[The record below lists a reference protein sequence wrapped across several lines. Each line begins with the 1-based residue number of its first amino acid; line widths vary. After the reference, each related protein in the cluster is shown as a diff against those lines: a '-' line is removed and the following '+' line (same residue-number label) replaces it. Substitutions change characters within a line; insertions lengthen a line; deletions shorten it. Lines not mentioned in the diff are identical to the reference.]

1 MARAKCGFGL
11 TSGNTVPDGG
21 CALSGL
27 QDLQYQYIA
36 MNFCRPDKRSAIR
49 HDHQANINA
58 VGPISAA
65 PSGITTRL
73 ISTR

>member
-1 MARAKCGFGL
+1 M
-11 TSGNTVPDGG
+11 PDGG

-49 HDHQANINA
+49 HYHQANINA

-65 PSGITTRL
+65 PSGITSCVRTAPEAYRN
-73 ISTR
+73 SSPAGT

>member
-1 MARAKCGFGL
+1 M
-11 TSGNTVPDGG
+11 PDGG

-36 MNFCRPDKRSAIR
+36 INSCRPDKRSAIR

-65 PSGITTRL
+65 PSGITTRI
-73 ISTR
+73 ISTP

>member
-1 MARAKCGFGL
+1 M
-11 TSGNTVPDGG
+11 PDGG

-36 MNFCRPDKRSAIR
+36 MNFCRPDKRSAIG
-49 HDHQANINA
+49 HYHQANINA

-65 PSGITTRL
+65 PSGITVRL
-73 ISTR
+73 ISMR

>member
-49 HDHQANINA
+49 HYHQANINA

-65 PSGITTRL
+65 PSDITTKL
-73 ISTR
+73 ISMR

>member
-27 QDLQYQYIA
+27 QYLQYQYIA

-49 HDHQANINA
+49 HYQQANINA

-65 PSGITTRL
+65 PSDITTRQ
-73 ISTR
+73 ISTL

>member
-1 MARAKCGFGL
+1 M
-11 TSGNTVPDGG
+11 PDGG

-49 HDHQANINA
+49 HYHQADINT
-58 VGPISAA
+58 VGPISEV